1 MIDFEAVMKAKSLRE
16 IDLNS
21 ISAFVTDENNPLLG
35 DNEKNNL
42 IKMVG
47 GDLNN
52 RVLCDHLGVPFGKD
66 PRSELECMRIFA
78 YAWFALGY
86 DEKFRVPAFN

>member
-35 DNEKNNL
+35 DNEINNL

-47 GDLNN
+47 RGL
-52 RVLCDHLGVPFGKD
+52 
-66 PRSELECMRIFA
+66 
-78 YAWFALGY
+78 
-86 DEKFRVPAFN
+86 